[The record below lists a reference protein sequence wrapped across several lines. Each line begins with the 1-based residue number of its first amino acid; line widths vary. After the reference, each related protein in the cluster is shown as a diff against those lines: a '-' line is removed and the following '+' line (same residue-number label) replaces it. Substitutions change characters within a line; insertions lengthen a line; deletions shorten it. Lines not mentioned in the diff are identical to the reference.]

1 MKRAL
6 TLKTEI
12 PGSAFLKIIMRK
24 GGEGGHGLYKPTAVS
39 LRMTVWKRFFNYFTS
54 FE

>member
-6 TLKTEI
+6 ALKTEI
-12 PGSAFLKIIMRK
+12 PGTASLKIIMRK
-24 GGEGGHGLYKPTAVS
+24 GGGHGLYKSTAVS